1 MVLSCNTLL
10 NCFLILIIPKKMK
23 NKRKNHKC
31 ITTKFSSNKLFL
43 LNNKNL
49 NAKNF
54 GVYLPLFFLSASF
67 YVIIIHIDINQER
80 YNVIENVWA
89 DDINGTENGDNITGT
104 INQDTIKGLNGNDT
118 LDGKE
123 AGDNISG
130 GDGNDTL
137 YGNEGRDWLRGGS
150 GSDHIEGTKGN
161 DMLFGDRGNDTL
173 QGGPG
178 NDTLTGGP
186 NKDIFICGTASDT
199 IKDFNI
205 TQKDTT
211 PENDCEN
218 IIDNIEINQSLSK
231 QNNNLEMPNFQE
243 KMNNSINTISDEK
256 SPDDRLFFG
265 LFK

>member
-10 NCFLILIIPKKMK
+10 NCFLIVILLKKMK
-23 NKRKNHKC
+23 IKRKNLNC
-31 ITTKFSSNKLFL
+31 STTKFSSNKLLL
-43 LNNKNL
+43 LNNKNFY
-49 NAKNF
+49 AKNF
-54 GVYLPLFFLSASF
+54 GVYLPFLFLAASF
-67 YVIIIHIDINQER
+67 FVIIIDIDINQER

-118 LDGKE
+118 LNGKE

-130 GDGNDTL
+130 GDGNDTI

-186 NKDIFICGTASDT
+186 NRDIFICGTASDT
-199 IKDFNI
+199 ITDFNN

-218 IIDNIEINQSLSK
+218 IIGNIENNESLSK
-231 QNNNLEMPNFQE
+231 QNNNLKIPSIQE
-243 KMNNSINTISDEK
+243 KMNSSINTTNDEK
-256 SPDDRLFFG
+256 SPDHRLFFG

>member
-1 MVLSCNTLL
+1 
-10 NCFLILIIPKKMK
+10 MK
-23 NKRKNHKC
+23 NKRKNHNC

-43 LNNKNL
+43 VNNKNL
-49 NAKNF
+49 YAKNF
-54 GVYLPLFFLSASF
+54 GVYLPFLCLAASF
-67 YVIIIHIDINQER
+67 FVIIIHIDINQER

-161 DMLFGDRGNDTL
+161 DMLLGDRGNDTL
-173 QGGPG
+173 NGCPG
-178 NDTLTGGP
+178 NDTLTGGT

-199 IKDFNI
+199 ITDFNI

-218 IIDNIEINQSLSK
+218 IIGNIEINESLSK
-231 QNNNLEMPNFQE
+231 QNNNLKMPSIQE
-243 KMNNSINTISDEK
+243 KMNSSINTTSDEK
-256 SPDDRLFFG
+256 TPDDRLFFG